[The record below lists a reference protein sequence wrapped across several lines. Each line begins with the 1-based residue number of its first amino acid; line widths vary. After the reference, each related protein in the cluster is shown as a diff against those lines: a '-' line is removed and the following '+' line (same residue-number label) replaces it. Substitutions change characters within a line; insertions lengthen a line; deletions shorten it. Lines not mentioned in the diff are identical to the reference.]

1 MSTISAGELKHRVR
15 FQSATMVQDSM
26 GAPNRTWVDVATV
39 WADIQSLAGRD
50 LVIAQ
55 RISNE
60 ISHQITVRYQA
71 IFSDP
76 KTVSA
81 YRGLYRSRVFQIHAA
96 LNEGEQ
102 NVFVTLYA
110 SEGVDDG

>member
-1 MSTISAGELKHRVR
+1 MTSIAAGDLNHRIR
-15 FQSATMVQDSM
+15 FQQATTVQDSL
-26 GAPNRTWVDVATV
+26 GAPKRVWTDVATV
-39 WADIQSLAGRD
+39 WADIQSLTGRD

-102 NVFVTLYA
+102 DVLVTLYA
-110 SEGVDDG
+110 SEGIDDG

>member
-1 MSTISAGELKHRVR
+1 MSPMAAGDLSHRVQ
-15 FQSATMVQDSM
+15 FQRANTTKDNL
-26 GAPNRTWVDVATV
+26 GAPQRTWVDLATV
-39 WADIQSLAGRD
+39 WADIQSLTGRD
-50 LVIAQ
+50 LVVAQ

-76 KTVSA
+76 KIVST
-81 YRGLYRSRVFQIHAA
+81 YRCLYRSRVFQIHAA

-102 NVFVTLYA
+102 DVFVTLYA
-110 SEGVDDG
+110 SEGIDDG